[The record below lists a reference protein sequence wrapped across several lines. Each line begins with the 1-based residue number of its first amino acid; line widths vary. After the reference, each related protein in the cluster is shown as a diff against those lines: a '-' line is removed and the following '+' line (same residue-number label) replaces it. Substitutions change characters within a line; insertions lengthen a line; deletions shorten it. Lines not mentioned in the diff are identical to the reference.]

1 MKLLFGN
8 KRHASCCLGLGLVQ
22 AAFNFYYYGMQGTME
37 RTGFNFGISMML
49 AGVHE
54 FIGYLAAA
62 AFVYKMRRK
71 RSLIVMTVLC
81 SLVGLSFM
89 LPFVKN
95 S

>member
-1 MKLLFGN
+1 M
-8 KRHASCCLGLGLVQ
+8 CCLGLGLVQ
-22 AAFNFYYYGMQGTME
+22 SAFNFYYYGMQGSME

-54 FIGYLAAA
+54 LFGYMAAA

-71 RSLIVMTVLC
+71 ISLIIITVTCALI
-81 SLVGLSFM
+81 GLAFL